1 MVSLTGM
8 TPVSNAYVGLAVGP
22 CRLVC
27 AVSVFHRPQAREVVP
42 FAVICDDNVEECPV
56 CLTTFDDTLRRPHN
70 LPCGHTVCSPC
81 IDGLK
86 QQGAVTC
93 PTCRASHAVPEAG
106 QFPIAYAVEGLVRRL
121 RGAGLASLPAEPGKQ
136 TAPPVTRP
144 APKATTGLSKR
155 AQSLLQEQEA
165 NVLAAIRSCQEEQ
178 SQLAEYLTTL
188 GGWSSRQQRLQD
200 ELQTLVDQSKSAREA
215 VHREESRVEG
225 RQEEVRQKEQQLH
238 AALQSLR
245 TAATRQEAYEVIE
258 DTDLLVEE
266 DSQRTGEC
274 LGVFPDVH
282 AVTFVTRVAEAS
294 RAALQAATA
303 AAAATQAALEAAG
316 TATAASGDSSL
327 PAAWPEASS
336 IADRLQALLAPPL
349 TAAHHTHRP
358 ASRLLRQFSK
368 SRLLF
373 SSGCMIPAKSSRELP
388 RAKDLH
394 SLTQRVRGLV
404 EAGLVFAV
412 HDVEGQTRQA
422 RISLEDGSLYLHSLQ
437 AQALPNFTATLQMGE
452 VVPAA
457 PPCEVFLD
465 LVWSGSAA
473 RRVVVSLP
481 QDTPLGRQFMLLCS
495 GQRGAC
501 YANTRLFK
509 VIYEGQPGESV
520 VGGDYQ
526 TGDGRGGAALLPHL
540 DQGEYWQSGKAGT
553 VLWRWR
559 GDPARGAQFIIITRD
574 IQRDRVWPGVFGQV
588 VRGLEVVQEAAR
600 HRPITE
606 VIVVQCGVVLSQ

>member
-1 MVSLTGM
+1 M
-8 TPVSNAYVGLAVGP
+8 
-22 CRLVC
+22 
-27 AVSVFHRPQAREVVP
+27 
-42 FAVICDDNVEECPV
+42 DDNVEECPV
-56 CLTTFDDTLRRPHN
+56 CLTTFDDTLWRPRN
-70 LPCGHTVCSPC
+70 LPCGHAVCSPC

-86 QQGAVTC
+86 QQGAITC

-106 QFPIAYAVEGLVRRL
+106 QFPISYITEGLIRRL
-121 RGAGLASLPAEPGKQ
+121 RRLASLPAEPGKQ
-136 TAPPVTRP
+136 AAPPVTRP
-144 APKATTGLSKR
+144 APKATTGFSRK
-155 AQSLLQEQEA
+155 AQSLLQEQEVK
-165 NVLAAIRSCQEEQ
+165 VLAAIRSCQEEQ

-200 ELQTLVDQSKSAREA
+200 ELQTLVDQSKSAQEA

-258 DTDLLVEE
+258 DTDHLVEK
-266 DSQRTGEC
+266 DSQTEGC

-282 AVTFVTRVAEAS
+282 AVTTVTKVAEAS

-303 AAAATQAALEAAG
+303 AAAATQAALKAAG
-316 TATAASGDSSL
+316 TAAAASGDSSL
-327 PAAWPEASS
+327 PAAWAEASS

-349 TAAHHTHRP
+349 TA
-358 ASRLLRQFSK
+358 
-368 SRLLF
+368 
-373 SSGCMIPAKSSRELP
+373 E
-388 RAKDLH
+388 DLH
-394 SLTQRVRGLV
+394 SLTQRARGLV

-412 HDVEGQTRQA
+412 HDVKGQTRHA

-437 AQALPNFTATLQMGE
+437 AQALPNFIATLQMGK

-465 LVWSGSAA
+465 LAWPGSAA

-481 QDTPLGRQFMLLCS
+481 QDTPRGRQFMLLCS

-501 YANTRLFK
+501 YANTRLFN
-509 VIYEGQPGESV
+509 VMREGQPGECV

-540 DQGEYWQSGKAGT
+540 DQGEYWQSGKAGA
-553 VLWRWR
+553 VWWWRWR
-559 GDPARGAQFIIITRD
+559 GDPARGAQFSITTRGV
-574 IQRDRVWPGVFGQV
+574 QRGSIWCGVFGQV
-588 VRGLEVVQEAAR
+588 VRGLEVVQEAAQ
-600 HRPITE
+600 HRPVTE
-606 VIVVQCGVVLSQ
+606 VTVVQCGVVLSR

>member
-1 MVSLTGM
+1 M
-8 TPVSNAYVGLAVGP
+8 
-22 CRLVC
+22 
-27 AVSVFHRPQAREVVP
+27 
-42 FAVICDDNVEECPV
+42 DDNVEDCPV
-56 CLTTFDDTLRRPHN
+56 CLTTFDDTLRRPRT

-93 PTCRASHAVPEAG
+93 PTCRVSHAVPEAD
-106 QFPIAYAVEGLVRRL
+106 QFPISYITEGLIRRL
-121 RGAGLASLPAEPGKQ
+121 RRLASLPAEPGKQ
-136 TAPPVTRP
+136 AAPPVTRP

-155 AQSLLQEQEA
+155 AQSLLQEQEVK
-165 NVLAAIRSCQEEQ
+165 VLAAIRSCQEEQ

-215 VHREESRVEG
+215 VRREEFRVEG
-225 RQEEVRQKEQQLH
+225 RQEEVQQKEQQLH

-258 DTDLLVEE
+258 DTDLLVEK
-266 DSQRTGEC
+266 DSQTEGC

-282 AVTFVTRVAEAS
+282 AVTTVTKVAQAS

-303 AAAATQAALEAAG
+303 AAAATQAALEAVG
-316 TATAASGDSSL
+316 TAAAASGDSSL
-327 PAAWPEASS
+327 PAALAEASS

-349 TAAHHTHRP
+349 TA
-358 ASRLLRQFSK
+358 
-368 SRLLF
+368 
-373 SSGCMIPAKSSRELP
+373 E
-388 RAKDLH
+388 DLH
-394 SLTQRVRGLV
+394 SLTQRGRGLV

-412 HDVEGQTRQA
+412 HDVEGQTRHA

-437 AQALPNFTATLQMGE
+437 AQALPNVTATLQMGE

-465 LVWSGSAA
+465 LAWPGSVA

-481 QDTPLGRQFMLLCS
+481 KDTPRGRQFMLLCS

-501 YANTRLFK
+501 YANTRLFE
-509 VIYEGQPGESV
+509 VMDEGQPGECV

-540 DQGEYWQSGKAGT
+540 DQGEYWLSGKAGA
-553 VLWRWR
+553 VWWWPWRD
-559 GDPARGAQFIIITRD
+559 DPACGAQFSIIA
-574 IQRDRVWPGVFGQV
+574 RDRQRGSIWCGVFGQV

-606 VIVVQCGVVLSQ
+606 VTVVQCGVVLSR

>member
-1 MVSLTGM
+1 M
-8 TPVSNAYVGLAVGP
+8 
-22 CRLVC
+22 
-27 AVSVFHRPQAREVVP
+27 
-42 FAVICDDNVEECPV
+42 DDNVEECPV

-373 SSGCMIPAKSSRELP
+373 SSGCMIPAKSSCELP

-452 VVPAA
+452 VVPAV

-465 LVWSGSAA
+465 LAWPGSVA

-481 QDTPLGRQFMLLCS
+481 KDTPRGRQFMLLCS

-501 YANTRLFK
+501 YANTRLFE
-509 VIYEGQPGESV
+509 VMGEGQPGECV
-520 VGGDYQ
+520 RGGDYQ
-526 TGDGRGGAALLPHL
+526 TGDGKGGAALLPHL
-540 DQGEYWQSGKAGT
+540 DQGDYWLSGKAGA
-553 VLWRWR
+553 VSGWWL
-559 GDPARGAQFIIITRD
+559 DEPACGAQFLIITRD
-574 IQRDRVWPGVFGQV
+574 MQRGDRVWVVVFGQV

-606 VIVVQCGVVLSQ
+606 VTVVQCGVVLSR

>member
-1 MVSLTGM
+1 M

-22 CRLVC
+22 CRLVRGVC
-27 AVSVFHRPQAREVVP
+27 FHRPQAREVVP

-282 AVTFVTRVAEAS
+282 AVTFVTRVGVASHLLCLQVTLLATVAEAS

-316 TATAASGDSSL
+316 TAAAASGDSSL

-349 TAAHHTHRP
+349 T
-358 ASRLLRQFSK
+358 
-368 SRLLF
+368 
-373 SSGCMIPAKSSRELP
+373 
-388 RAKDLH
+388 AKDLH

-509 VIYEGQPGESV
+509 VIYEGQPGECV
-520 VGGDYQ
+520 LGGDYQ

-574 IQRDRVWPGVFGQV
+574 IQRDRVWRGVFGQV

-600 HRPITE
+600 HHPITE

>member
-1 MVSLTGM
+1 M
-8 TPVSNAYVGLAVGP
+8 
-22 CRLVC
+22 
-27 AVSVFHRPQAREVVP
+27 
-42 FAVICDDNVEECPV
+42 DDNVEDCPV
-56 CLTTFDDTLRRPHN
+56 CLNTFDDTLRRPRT

-144 APKATTGLSKR
+144 APKATTGLSRK
-155 AQSLLQEQEA
+155 AQFLLQEQEA
-165 NVLAAIRSCQEEQ
+165 KVLAAIRSCQEEQ

-258 DTDLLVEE
+258 DTELLVEK
-266 DSQRTGEC
+266 DSQTEGC

-282 AVTFVTRVAEAS
+282 AVTTVTKVAKAS

-316 TATAASGDSSL
+316 TAAAASGDSSL
-327 PAAWPEASS
+327 PAAWTEAS
-336 IADRLQALLAPPL
+336 IADRLQALLAPTL
-349 TAAHHTHRP
+349 TA
-358 ASRLLRQFSK
+358 
-368 SRLLF
+368 
-373 SSGCMIPAKSSRELP
+373 E
-388 RAKDLH
+388 DLH
-394 SLTQRVRGLV
+394 SLTQRARGLV

-412 HDVEGQTRQA
+412 HDVKGQTRHA

-437 AQALPNFTATLQMGE
+437 TQALPNFTATLQMGE

-465 LVWSGSAA
+465 LAWPGSVA

-481 QDTPLGRQFMLLCS
+481 QDTPRSRQFMLLCS

-501 YANTRLFK
+501 YANTRLFE
-509 VIYEGQPGESV
+509 VIDEGQPEESV

-526 TGDGRGGAALLPHL
+526 KDNGREVAALLPYL
-540 DQGEYWQSGKAGT
+540 YQVEYWQLGNAGA
-553 VLWRWR
+553 VWCWR
-559 GDPARGAQFIIITRD
+559 DDHARGAQFNITTGNMQHAD
-574 IQRDRVWPGVFGQV
+574 DWHNVFGQV
-588 VRGLEVVQEAAR
+588 VRGLEVVQEAAQ

-606 VIVVQCGVVLSQ
+606 VTVVQCGVVLSR

>member
-1 MVSLTGM
+1 M
-8 TPVSNAYVGLAVGP
+8 
-22 CRLVC
+22 
-27 AVSVFHRPQAREVVP
+27 
-42 FAVICDDNVEECPV
+42 DDNVEDCPV
-56 CLTTFDDTLRRPHN
+56 CLATFDDTLRRPRT

-106 QFPIAYAVEGLVRRL
+106 QFPISYAVEGLVRRL

-136 TAPPVTRP
+136 AAPPVTRP
-144 APKATTGLSKR
+144 APKATTGLSKS

-165 NVLAAIRSCQEEQ
+165 KVLAAIRSCQEEQ

-200 ELQTLVDQSKSAREA
+200 ELQTLVDQSKSAQEA
-215 VHREESRVEG
+215 VHRVESRVEG

-245 TAATRQEAYEVIE
+245 KAATRQEAYEVIE
-258 DTDLLVEE
+258 DTYHLMEK

-282 AVTFVTRVAEAS
+282 AVTIVTRVAEAS

-303 AAAATQAALEAAG
+303 AAAATQAALEAPG
-316 TATAASGDSSL
+316 TAAAASGDSSL
-327 PAAWPEASS
+327 PAAWPEASC
-336 IADRLQALLAPPL
+336 IADRLQALLAPLL
-349 TAAHHTHRP
+349 TA
-358 ASRLLRQFSK
+358 
-368 SRLLF
+368 
-373 SSGCMIPAKSSRELP
+373 E
-388 RAKDLH
+388 DLH
-394 SLTQRVRGLV
+394 SLTQRARGLV
-404 EAGLVFAV
+404 EAGLAFAV
-412 HDVEGQTRQA
+412 QDVEGQTRHA

-457 PPCEVFLD
+457 PPPCEVFLD
-465 LVWSGSAA
+465 LAWPGSAA

-481 QDTPLGRQFMLLCS
+481 KDTPRGRQFMLLCS

-509 VIYEGQPGESV
+509 VMSEGQPGECV
-520 VGGDYQ
+520 RGGDYQ
-526 TGDGRGGAALLPHL
+526 TGDGKGGAALLPHL
-540 DQGEYWQSGKAGT
+540 GQGEYWQSGKAGA
-553 VLWRWR
+553 VECWWL
-559 GDPARGAQFIIITRD
+559 GDLARGAQFTITTRD
-574 IQRDRVWPGVFGQV
+574 RQRGGGWPCVFGQV

-606 VIVVQCGVVLSQ
+606 VTVVQCGVVLSR

>member
-1 MVSLTGM
+1 M
-8 TPVSNAYVGLAVGP
+8 
-22 CRLVC
+22 
-27 AVSVFHRPQAREVVP
+27 
-42 FAVICDDNVEECPV
+42 DDNVEECPV

-282 AVTFVTRVAEAS
+282 AVTFVTRVGVASHLLCLQVTLLATVAEAS

-349 TAAHHTHRP
+349 T
-358 ASRLLRQFSK
+358 
-368 SRLLF
+368 
-373 SSGCMIPAKSSRELP
+373 
-388 RAKDLH
+388 AKDLH

-452 VVPAA
+452 VVPAV

-465 LVWSGSAA
+465 LAWPGSVA

-481 QDTPLGRQFMLLCS
+481 KDTPRGRQFMLLCS

-501 YANTRLFK
+501 YANTRLFE
-509 VIYEGQPGESV
+509 VMGEGQPGECV
-520 VGGDYQ
+520 RGGDYQ
-526 TGDGRGGAALLPHL
+526 TGDGKGGAALLPHL
-540 DQGEYWQSGKAGT
+540 DQGDYWLSGKAGA
-553 VLWRWR
+553 VSGWWL
-559 GDPARGAQFIIITRD
+559 DEPACGAQFLIITRD
-574 IQRDRVWPGVFGQV
+574 MQRGDRVWVVVFGQV

-606 VIVVQCGVVLSQ
+606 VTVVQCGVVLSR

>member
-1 MVSLTGM
+1 M

-22 CRLVC
+22 CRLGRGVC
-27 AVSVFHRPQAREVVP
+27 FHRPQAREVVP
-42 FAVICDDNVEECPV
+42 FAVICDDNVEDCPV
-56 CLTTFDDTLRRPHN
+56 CLTTFDDTLRRPRT

-93 PTCRASHAVPEAG
+93 PTCRVSHAVPEAD
-106 QFPIAYAVEGLVRRL
+106 QFPISYITEGLIRRL
-121 RGAGLASLPAEPGKQ
+121 RRLASLPAEPGKQ
-136 TAPPVTRP
+136 AAPPVTRP

-155 AQSLLQEQEA
+155 AQSLLQEQEVK
-165 NVLAAIRSCQEEQ
+165 VLAAIRSCQEEQ

-215 VHREESRVEG
+215 VRREEFRVEG
-225 RQEEVRQKEQQLH
+225 RQEEVQQKEQQLH

-258 DTDLLVEE
+258 DTDLLVEK
-266 DSQRTGEC
+266 DSQTEGC

-282 AVTFVTRVAEAS
+282 AVTTVTKVAQAS

-303 AAAATQAALEAAG
+303 AAAATQAALEAVG
-316 TATAASGDSSL
+316 TAAAASGDSSL
-327 PAAWPEASS
+327 PAALAEASS

-349 TAAHHTHRP
+349 T
-358 ASRLLRQFSK
+358 
-368 SRLLF
+368 
-373 SSGCMIPAKSSRELP
+373 
-388 RAKDLH
+388 
-394 SLTQRVRGLV
+394 
-404 EAGLVFAV
+404 
-412 HDVEGQTRQA
+412 
-422 RISLEDGSLYLHSLQ
+422 
-437 AQALPNFTATLQMGE
+437 MGE

-465 LVWSGSAA
+465 LAWPGSVA

-481 QDTPLGRQFMLLCS
+481 KDTPRGRQFMLLCS

-501 YANTRLFK
+501 YANTRLFE
-509 VIYEGQPGESV
+509 VMDEGQPGECV

-540 DQGEYWQSGKAGT
+540 DQGEYWLSGKAGA
-553 VLWRWR
+553 VWWWPWRD
-559 GDPARGAQFIIITRD
+559 DPACGAQFSIIA
-574 IQRDRVWPGVFGQV
+574 RDRQRGSIWCGVFGQV

-606 VIVVQCGVVLSQ
+606 VTVVQCGVVLSR

>member
-1 MVSLTGM
+1 M
-8 TPVSNAYVGLAVGP
+8 
-22 CRLVC
+22 
-27 AVSVFHRPQAREVVP
+27 
-42 FAVICDDNVEECPV
+42 DDNVEECPV

-316 TATAASGDSSL
+316 TAAAASGDSSL

-336 IADRLQALLAPPL
+336 IADRLQALLAPTL
-349 TAAHHTHRP
+349 TA
-358 ASRLLRQFSK
+358 
-368 SRLLF
+368 
-373 SSGCMIPAKSSRELP
+373 E
-388 RAKDLH
+388 DLH
-394 SLTQRVRGLV
+394 SLTQRARGLV

-437 AQALPNFTATLQMGE
+437 AQALPNFTTTLQMGK

-465 LVWSGSAA
+465 LAWPGSVA

-481 QDTPLGRQFMLLCS
+481 KDTPRGRQFMLLCS

-501 YANTRLFK
+501 YANTRLFE
-509 VIYEGQPGESV
+509 VMNEGQPGECV

-526 TGDGRGGAALLPHL
+526 TGDGRAGAALLPHL
-540 DQGEYWQSGKAGT
+540 DQGDYWESGKAGT
-553 VLWRWR
+553 VWWWRWR
-559 GDPARGAQFIIITRD
+559 DDPAHGAQFIIIARD
-574 IQRDRVWPGVFGQV
+574 MQRGSVWRGVFGQV

-606 VIVVQCGVVLSQ
+606 VTVVQCGVVLSR

>member
-1 MVSLTGM
+1 M
-8 TPVSNAYVGLAVGP
+8 
-22 CRLVC
+22 
-27 AVSVFHRPQAREVVP
+27 
-42 FAVICDDNVEECPV
+42 DDNVEECPV

-282 AVTFVTRVAEAS
+282 AVTFVTRVGVASHLLCLQVTLLATVAEAS

-349 TAAHHTHRP
+349 T
-358 ASRLLRQFSK
+358 
-368 SRLLF
+368 
-373 SSGCMIPAKSSRELP
+373 
-388 RAKDLH
+388 
-394 SLTQRVRGLV
+394 
-404 EAGLVFAV
+404 
-412 HDVEGQTRQA
+412 
-422 RISLEDGSLYLHSLQ
+422 
-437 AQALPNFTATLQMGE
+437 MGE
-452 VVPAA
+452 VVPAV

-465 LVWSGSAA
+465 LAWPGSVA

-481 QDTPLGRQFMLLCS
+481 KDTPRGRQFMLLCS

-501 YANTRLFK
+501 YANTRLFE
-509 VIYEGQPGESV
+509 VMGEGQPGECV
-520 VGGDYQ
+520 RGGDYQ
-526 TGDGRGGAALLPHL
+526 TGDGKGGAALLPHL
-540 DQGEYWQSGKAGT
+540 DQGDYWLSGKAGA
-553 VLWRWR
+553 VSGWWL
-559 GDPARGAQFIIITRD
+559 DEPACGAQFLIITRD
-574 IQRDRVWPGVFGQV
+574 MQRGDRVWVVVFGQV

-606 VIVVQCGVVLSQ
+606 VTVVQCGVVLSR

>member
-1 MVSLTGM
+1 M
-8 TPVSNAYVGLAVGP
+8 
-22 CRLVC
+22 
-27 AVSVFHRPQAREVVP
+27 
-42 FAVICDDNVEECPV
+42 DDNVEECPV

-258 DTDLLVEE
+258 DTDLLMEE

-316 TATAASGDSSL
+316 TAAAASGDSSL

-349 TAAHHTHRP
+349 TA
-358 ASRLLRQFSK
+358 
-368 SRLLF
+368 
-373 SSGCMIPAKSSRELP
+373 E
-388 RAKDLH
+388 DLH
-394 SLTQRVRGLV
+394 SLTQRARDLV

-481 QDTPLGRQFMLLCS
+481 QDTPRGRQFMLLCS

-501 YANTRLFK
+501 YANTRLFN
-509 VIYEGQPGESV
+509 VMSEGQPGECV

-540 DQGEYWQSGKAGT
+540 GQGDYWESGKAGA
-553 VLWRWR
+553 VWWPWR
-559 GDPARGAQFIIITRD
+559 GGPACGAHFGITTRGV
-574 IQRDRVWPGVFGQV
+574 QRGRVWRGVFGQV
-588 VRGLEVVQEAAR
+588 VRGLEVVQEAAQ
-600 HRPITE
+600 HRPVTE

>member
-282 AVTFVTRVAEAS
+282 AVTFVTRVGVASHLLCLQVTLLATVAEAS

-349 TAAHHTHRP
+349 T
-358 ASRLLRQFSK
+358 
-368 SRLLF
+368 
-373 SSGCMIPAKSSRELP
+373 
-388 RAKDLH
+388 AKDLH